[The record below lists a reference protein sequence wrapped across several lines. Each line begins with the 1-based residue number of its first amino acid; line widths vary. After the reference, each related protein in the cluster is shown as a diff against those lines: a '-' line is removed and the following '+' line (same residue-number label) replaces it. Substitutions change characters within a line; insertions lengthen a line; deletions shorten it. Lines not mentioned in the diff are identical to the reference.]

1 MANIYA
7 QEQAISSLSGGKQ
20 CPIGTHKAI
29 CVQIVDQGTK
39 EGAYGTYYS
48 YRFVFEVKDKQDP
61 ENPYLIAEQ
70 FILGLHPKS
79 PLRKMLASW
88 RGRDFNAQEISDYNK
103 NIDLLFK
110 NVVGKG
116 CMISVVAVNRGDKTY
131 HNVNAVLNLDK
142 EDWFEPVTPIVFFS
156 IQNDF
161 PINKENQEQLKMLP
175 EWVQQQTLEK
185 NEVIRLVYKEYN
197 MQIPT
202 WEQWSGNTESSEPR
216 ASEPVIND
224 DIPF

>member
-1 MANIYA
+1 MANKYA
-7 QEQAISSLSGGKQ
+7 QDQANSSLGGGKQ
-20 CPIGTHKAI
+20 CPVGTHKAM

-61 ENPYLIAEQ
+61 ENPFLIAEQ
-70 FILGLHPKS
+70 VILGLSPKA

-88 RGRDFNAQEISDYNK
+88 RGRDFSAQEISDYNK
-103 NIDLLFK
+103 DIDLLFK

-116 CMISVVAVNRGDKTY
+116 CMISVIAVTKADKTY
-131 HNVNAVLNLDK
+131 NNVNAVLQLDK

-161 PINKENQEQLKMLP
+161 PTNKENQEQLRMLP

-185 NEVIRLVYKEYN
+185 NEVLKSVYREAGKKV
-197 MQIPT
+197 PT
-202 WEQWSGNTESSEPR
+202 WEEWSGNTETAQPAEVKPEIS
-216 ASEPVIND
+216 D
-224 DIPF
+224 DVPF

>member
-1 MANIYA
+1 MANSYA
-7 QEQAISSLSGGKQ
+7 QEQANSSLGGGKQ
-20 CPIGTHKAI
+20 CPTGTHKAM

-48 YRFVFEVKDKQDP
+48 YKFVFEVKDKQDP

-70 FILGLHPKS
+70 VALSLNPKS
-79 PLRKMLASW
+79 PLRKMLANW

-116 CMISVVAVNRGDKTY
+116 CMISVVERSKGDKTY

-161 PINKENQEQLKMLP
+161 PTNKENQEQLRQLP
-175 EWVQQQTLEK
+175 EWVQQQTIEK
-185 NEVIRLVYKEYN
+185 NEVLKSVYRENKV
-197 MQIPT
+197 QLPT
-202 WEQWSGNTESSEPR
+202 WEQWSGNTETAQPVVSEP
-216 ASEPVIND
+216 EIND
-224 DIPF
+224 SVPF